1 MTAPRPQSGAAVAA
15 VALGCCWLLAGVWL
29 RYYQLDLQILVEDEW
44 HAIHKILQ
52 SGFAGIFTSFGR
64 SDYSIPLALYD
75 RLLMEHG
82 GLTEWT
88 MRMPMFIAGTALL
101 AAAPLLVRRGADGWT
116 RALWVGLLA
125 VSPLLVYFSKIARP
139 YSITVLA
146 AFVAVIAVRRWW
158 RGDGAGWAVAY
169 LAGTWAAAWLH
180 PVTLGFTL
188 LPLAYFGAA
197 AMRAAL
203 QGDRHPLLRL
213 AAIAAALIA
222 LLAATL
228 GPPLYHDWDA
238 MAGKVGEHAMS
249 AASVYRTGLML
260 AGTGSP
266 AVLAALAALTGYGA
280 IVLWRRDRELLRFFA
295 LPILGYWLLLAAS
308 RATWIEHPLV
318 QARYLLVVLPF
329 LLFATATGAVAAAR
343 AAPWRLA
350 APVAVAA
357 LPLALLAL
365 GPLPRSFYYPNQ
377 FLGHERFQ
385 YDYDEAKNPYVT
397 LAPKQKMP
405 AFYDELA
412 RLPPASVTL
421 IEAPWSLES
430 QFNPLPFYQQRHR
443 QRIKIGMVTGVCGER
458 SFGEYPESARGL
470 RMRHLV
476 HLSALLRGK
485 RYGADYLVVHRTP
498 WTIAPGVLPT
508 QWPDVERCL
517 PKISARFGT
526 PVFSDDQIVVFAL
539 SSKAA
544 PSRSFPTQPGAR
556 TSGPAH

>member
-1 MTAPRPQSGAAVAA
+1 MTAPRVRRVAPAAA
-15 VALGCCWLLAGVWL
+15 VALAWCWLLAGVWL
-29 RYYQLDLQILVEDEW
+29 RYYQLDLQILLEDEW
-44 HAIHKILQ
+44 HAVHKILQ
-52 SGFAGIFTSFGR
+52 SGFADIFTSFGR
-64 SDYSIPLALYD
+64 SDYSIPLTLYD
-75 RLLMEHG
+75 RLLMQHG

-88 MRMPMFIAGTALL
+88 MRMPMFVSGVALL
-101 AAAPLLVRRGADGWT
+101 AAAPLLVRRGADDAT

-146 AFVAVIAVRRWW
+146 AFVAIVAVRRWW
-158 RGDGAGWAVAY
+158 RRGGLAWAAAYVAGA
-169 LAGTWAAAWLH
+169 WAAAWLH

-188 LPLAYFGAA
+188 LPLAYFGVVALG
-197 AMRAAL
+197 AAL
-203 QGDRHPLLRL
+203 KHDRRSLLRL
-213 AAIAAALIA
+213 AAIAAALLV

-228 GPPLYHDWDA
+228 GPPLYHDWDSLA
-238 MAGKVGEHAMS
+238 AKTGQHAMTVE
-249 AASVYRTGLML
+249 SVYRTWLML

-266 AVLAALAALTGYGA
+266 VVLAAVAALTAYGA
-280 IVLWRRDRELLRFFA
+280 MVLLRRDRELVRFFA
-295 LPILGYWLLLAAS
+295 LLIFGYWLLLAAS

-318 QARYLLVVLPF
+318 QARYVLIVLPF
-329 LLFATATGAVAAAR
+329 LLFATAAGAVALAR
-343 AAPWRLA
+343 AAPWPA
-350 APVAVAA
+350 AVPVAVVA

-377 FLGHERFQ
+377 FLGHARFQ

-397 LAPKQKMP
+397 LAPKQSMP

-421 IEAPWSLES
+421 IEAPWNLES

-443 QRIKIGMVTGVCGER
+443 QRIKIGMVDGVCGER

-470 RMRHLV
+470 RLRHMV

-485 RYGADYLVVHRTP
+485 HYGADYLVVHKTP
-498 WTIAPGVLPT
+498 WTIAPGVPPT
-508 QWPDVERCL
+508 QWPDMERCL
-517 PKISARFGT
+517 PLISARLGT

-539 SSKAA
+539 AKGAPGRSLRSQPNEQISGAA
-544 PSRSFPTQPGAR
+544 R
-556 TSGPAH
+556 